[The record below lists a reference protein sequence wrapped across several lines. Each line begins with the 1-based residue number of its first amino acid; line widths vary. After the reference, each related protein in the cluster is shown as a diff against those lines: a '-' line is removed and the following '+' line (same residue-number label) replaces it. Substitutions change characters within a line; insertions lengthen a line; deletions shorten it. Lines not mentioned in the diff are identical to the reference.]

1 MARYGNN
8 RTMTVTAARYHQLSL
23 DGPRHVV
30 VAEGDLDMGTA
41 TRLAAALDHP
51 IERGKTHV
59 VLDLTAVRF
68 VDSMAIHVLVGA
80 ARELRQR
87 FGRLVIVSRDPG
99 VRRLIELTRVDMVA
113 PVFNT
118 REEALRGLL
127 DV

>member
-1 MARYGNN
+1 MAVY
-8 RTMTVTAARYHQLSL
+8 AARYQQLSL

-30 VAEGDLDMGTA
+30 VAEGDLDIDSA
-41 TRLAAALDHP
+41 TRLAAALDYP

-59 VLDLTAVRF
+59 VVDLSTVRF

-87 FGRLVIVSRDPG
+87 FGRLVLVSQDPG
-99 VRRLIELTRVDMVA
+99 VRRLIELTRLDMVA
-113 PVFNT
+113 PVFDT
-118 REEALRGLL
+118 REAALRGLL

>member
-1 MARYGNN
+1 MAVSATRYQ
-8 RTMTVTAARYHQLSL
+8 QLSL

-30 VAEGDLDMGTA
+30 VAEGDLDVSA
-41 TRLAAALDHP
+41 APRLAAALDDP

-59 VLDLTAVRF
+59 VMDLSSVRF

-87 FGRLVIVSRDPG
+87 LGRLVLVSSDPG
-99 VRRLIELTRVDMVA
+99 VRRLIEITRLDMVA
-113 PVFNT
+113 PVFDT
-118 REEALRGLL
+118 RETALRSLL